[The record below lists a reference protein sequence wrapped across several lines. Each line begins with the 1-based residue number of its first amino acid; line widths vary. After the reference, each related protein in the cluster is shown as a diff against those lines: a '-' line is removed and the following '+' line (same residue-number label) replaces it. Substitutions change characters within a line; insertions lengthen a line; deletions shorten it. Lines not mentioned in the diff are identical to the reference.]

1 MQEIIE
7 YCHEDC
13 EGDRLYRPHKDRM
26 RFCARCTAW
35 YHADAPTCIGEGKSA
50 EEVPWNDGGNDVLAV
65 QHPLLGARVQAGDIE
80 DWHTVLRHP
89 IERSPRFGG
98 RYYGEPFTLEAILF
112 NLRDYMADIVNNP
125 QDPEPAES
133 ASVVYE
139 RVLND
144 AFEDPSVALG
154 FKRDLEDIV
163 FRGKGETRWYT
174 CPVCGLWI

>member
-1 MQEIIE
+1 
-7 YCHEDC
+7 
-13 EGDRLYRPHKDRM
+13 
-26 RFCARCTAW
+26 
-35 YHADAPTCIGEGKSA
+35 
-50 EEVPWNDGGNDVLAV
+50 
-65 QHPLLGARVQAGDIE
+65 
-80 DWHTVLRHP
+80 
-89 IERSPRFGG
+89 
-98 RYYGEPFTLEAILF
+98 
-112 NLRDYMADIVNNP
+112 MADIVNNP